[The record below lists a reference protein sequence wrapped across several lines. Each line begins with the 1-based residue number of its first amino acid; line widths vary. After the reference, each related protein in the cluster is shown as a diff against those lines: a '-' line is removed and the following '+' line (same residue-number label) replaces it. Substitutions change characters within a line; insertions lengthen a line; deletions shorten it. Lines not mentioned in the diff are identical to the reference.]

1 MRIHFFPNPNETTS
15 NVHLLLLHPPHHL
28 SRASILVNLL
38 HGAGTNLLKGGSVL
52 GRGGSSGGNL
62 RLGINGKTKSD
73 HPVDSRG
80 KVLRV
85 GESETRGQESS
96 LEEEVSEVSDSLVRL
111 VLGDSALEFLD
122 DGVRGVEL
130 HSLLASHVRGHY
142 EKPS

>member
-15 NVHLLLLHPPHHL
+15 NVHLLTSTSPAPPL
-28 SRASILVNLL
+28 SGVRLVNLL
-38 HGAGTNLLKGGSVL
+38 HGAGTGLLKGGSVL
-52 GRGGSSGGNL
+52 GGGGSSGSSL
-62 RLGINGKTKSD
+62 RLGIDGKTKSD

-85 GESETRGQESS
+85 GESETRGQEGS

-130 HSLLASHVRGHY
+130 HSLLASHVRGH
-142 EKPS
+142 